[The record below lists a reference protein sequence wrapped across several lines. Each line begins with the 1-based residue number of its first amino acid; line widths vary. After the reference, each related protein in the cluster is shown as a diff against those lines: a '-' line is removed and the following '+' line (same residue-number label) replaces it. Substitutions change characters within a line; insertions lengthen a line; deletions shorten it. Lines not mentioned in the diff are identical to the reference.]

1 MAKIENKQS
10 APEIQNTLNT
20 KEAFVVKYKK
30 TITACIVLLIAL
42 IGGGM
47 IFKSCQNARQ
57 EKASSEMAVAQQMLL
72 ETQGAEMYMA
82 DSLLQV
88 QYQTMLNG
96 NPAEAVKGFLKIADE
111 YSSTDAGNL
120 ANLYAGLCYMNMNKP
135 QDAVKYLEK
144 FDTEDDQMVSPAAMV
159 ALGNAYASLNQ
170 LDKAVEMI
178 KKGAEK
184 ADNMTVSAQAY
195 IQAAEILETQ
205 KKNAEALELYKKA
218 KTYID
223 RMDVN
228 AQQTLN
234 RLNIDAYI
242 ERASQK

>member
-1 MAKIENKQS
+1 
-10 APEIQNTLNT
+10 
-20 KEAFVVKYKK
+20 
-30 TITACIVLLIAL
+30 
-42 IGGGM
+42 M

-57 EKASSEMAVAQQMLL
+57 EKASSEMAAAQQMLL
-72 ETQGAEMYMA
+72 ETQSAEMYMA